1 MVEGKFH
8 LEQFLGRPE
17 AVAALVSASEVFSL
31 LKRSLDLPAQWAALI
46 SKSTGDKQLVPS
58 GELIKSEEA
67 DEILLTRTSSLEVA
81 IEQDGLA
88 TADQFQCRASIRLQ
102 ARLIEERS
110 ELASFQS
117 TVLGS
122 RRTATT
128 DDLARHFQPALR
140 SALAQ
145 FTGNI
150 PVEKLVDGD
159 EEEAARA
166 AIVEALKGSCFT
178 AGLMLESVPSV
189 AFDSASFRK
198 VRRAE
203 EKAARSRGEHR
214 AARELQQA
222 IEQSQREHLD
232 HVTGLLTRLR
242 ELATHSPDAELPEL
256 IRTFGEEQRG
266 ELYGALFKT
275 QPTVRETE
283 WLIVAAGEELLFF
296 YPSDTDR
303 PARRLSITGE
313 AGPVRSV
320 QRTIDAKGRRSLLL
334 GAGMGVYE
342 MSLEA
347 GGPELTLLVAGT
359 PEVRGGFNSVAKT
372 SDTVHASHSELGIWR
387 WRLNEAGPGQPVLAS
402 MTEQAKAVRGIQVFD
417 DDAYCALDDRVLR
430 WPASASH
437 PAPEFIYTGSRSMI
451 SAVCPSDKGLF
462 AGNSDGEVLHWA
474 GNDRSR
480 PQVLH
485 AGSHR
490 AVESLWFL
498 PTQGVDRL
506 ILADTSLCAHA
517 RVLGDN
523 FTCRY
528 EAGGQTVRRVEVADD
543 LLVATNDLRDRLF
556 LWKPGEPGR
565 PFATIN
571 IAAITRHSIQDVCL
585 VPQA

>member
-1 MVEGKFH
+1 MAESRFH
-8 LEQFLGRPE
+8 LERFLRRPE
-17 AVAALVSASEVFSL
+17 AVAAFVSASEVFSF

-46 SKSTGDKQLVPS
+46 TKRTGDRQLVSS
-58 GELIKSEEA
+58 GELVKSEEA
-67 DEILLTRTSSLEVA
+67 EEILLTRTSSLDVTVE
-81 IEQDGLA
+81 EDGLA
-88 TADQFQCRASIRLQ
+88 TADRFQCRASVRLQ
-102 ARLIEERS
+102 VRLIEERG

-145 FTGNI
+145 FTGAI
-150 PVEKLVDGD
+150 SVEKLVDGD

-166 AIVEALKGSCFT
+166 AIAEALKGSCFT

-189 AFDSASFRK
+189 TFDSATFRK

-203 EKAARSRGEHR
+203 ERAARSREEHR
-214 AARELQQA
+214 AARKLQEA
-222 IEQSQREHLD
+222 IERSQQEHLD
-232 HVTGLLTRLR
+232 HLTGLLTRLG
-242 ELATHSPDAELPEL
+242 ELAAQSPDAELPEL
-256 IRTFGEEQRG
+256 IRTFGGEQRG
-266 ELYGALFKT
+266 ELYGALFKI
-275 QPTVRETE
+275 QPAVIMTE

-296 YPSDTDR
+296 YVSDTDK
-303 PARRLSITGE
+303 PARRLSITAE

-320 QRTIDAKGRRSLLL
+320 QRASDAKRPRSLLL
-334 GAGMGVYE
+334 GAGTGVYE

-347 GGPELTLLVAGT
+347 GGPELILLVAGK
-359 PEVRGGFNSVAKT
+359 PEVHGGFNSVAKT
-372 SDTVHASHSELGIWR
+372 GDIVYASHSELGIWR
-387 WRLNEAGPGQPVLAS
+387 WRLNEAGPGQPVLTS
-402 MTEQAKAVRGIQVFD
+402 MTQQAKAVRGIQIFD
-417 DDAYCALDDRVLR
+417 DDVYCALDDRVLR
-430 WPASASH
+430 WPVSASH
-437 PAPEFIYTGSRSMI
+437 PAPEFFYSGSRSTI
-451 SAVCPSDKGLF
+451 SVICPSEKGLF

-474 GNDRSR
+474 ESDRSE

-556 LWKPGEPGR
+556 LWKLGEPGR

-571 IAAITRHSIQDVCL
+571 VAAITQHSIQDVCL